1 MATHLLMNIIAELEL
16 KQVPSRTISQHI
28 EFVDYSLN
36 ALWLQ
41 FTIASVIGIVCVVTV
56 LSGLLLLFLQ
66 YRKLIQSKKNVDVKR
81 VSQHYTAHPKT
92 VKAKR
97 TRPAF
102 KFPHAVPATDNESS
116 EISSR
121 TEL

>member
-16 KQVPSRTISQHI
+16 KQVPSRILSQQI
-28 EFVDYSLN
+28 EFIDYSLN
-36 ALWLQ
+36 ALWHQ
-41 FTIASVIGIVCVVTV
+41 FTIASVIGIAFVVIILGGQV
-56 LSGLLLLFLQ
+56 FLFLQ
-66 YRKLIQSKKNVDVKR
+66 YRKPAQSKSNVDVKR
-81 VSQHYTAHPKT
+81 VSQHYAAPQKT
-92 VKAKR
+92 VKSKR

-102 KFPHAVPATDNESS
+102 KFPHSVPATGNESS